1 MDANPAVVREGSA
14 LGRMLNVL
22 PAPGEVFQEIKERP
36 VSQPNWLIPAF
47 IWLLMGGVA
56 LHFIFAMPSF
66 RYEIKKQQEK
76 QMQLQVKKGKMT
88 QEQVDQIMANMP
100 PWIMAVAE
108 GFAHV
113 TTAIYA
119 FGIPFFW
126 GLIIWMLCS
135 MFYKA
140 DIEYMKAVE
149 AAGLV
154 SVIYILATV
163 VGSLV
168 SIAMGKMISISPAFF
183 LSDFD
188 MTNRNHMILAALNPF
203 YLWYVVVVAV
213 SVSVLANVPVRK
225 PLVWCLLVWVG
236 FRALALSNPYTM
248 NFVL

>member
-1 MDANPAVVREGSA
+1 MDANPAVAGEGSA

-22 PAPGEVFQEIKERP
+22 PSPGEVFEEIKERP
-36 VSQPNWLIPAF
+36 VSHANWLIPAF
-47 IWLLMGGVA
+47 IWIVMGGIA
-56 LHFIFAMPSF
+56 IHFIFAMPSF

-76 QMQLQVKKGKMT
+76 QMQLRVKQGKMT
-88 QEQVDQIMANMP
+88 QDQADQIMANMP

-108 GFAHV
+108 GFALV

-126 GLIIWMLCS
+126 GMIIWMLCS
-135 MFYKA
+135 MVYKA
-140 DIEYMKAVE
+140 DVEYMKAVE
-149 AAGLV
+149 AAGLI
-154 SVIYILATV
+154 SVVYILATV

-183 LSDFD
+183 LPDFD

-203 YLWYVVVVAV
+203 YLWYVMVVAV
-213 SVSVLANVPVRK
+213 SVSVLANVPLRK
-225 PLVWCLLVWVG
+225 PLVWCLLVWVA

>member
-1 MDANPAVVREGSA
+1 MDANPATAKEGSA
-14 LGRMLNVL
+14 LGSMFNVL
-22 PAPGEVFQEIKERP
+22 PAPSEVFEEIKERP
-36 VSQPNWLIPAF
+36 VGQPYWLVPAF
-47 IWLLMGGVA
+47 IWILVGGIAV
-56 LHFIFAMPSF
+56 HFIFAMPSF
-66 RYEIKKQQEK
+66 RYEMKKQQEK
-76 QMQLQVKKGKMT
+76 QMQLQVKSGKLT
-88 QEQVDQIMANMP
+88 QEQADNAMANMP
-100 PWIMAVAE
+100 PWVMTAIEIV
-108 GFAHV
+108 GHV

-126 GLIIWMLCS
+126 GFIIWILCS
-135 MFYKA
+135 KVYKA

-168 SIAMGKMISISPAFF
+168 SIAMGKMISFSPAYF

-188 MTNRNHMILAALNPF
+188 MTQRNHMILAALNPF

-225 PLVWCLLVWVG
+225 PLVWCLLVWIG